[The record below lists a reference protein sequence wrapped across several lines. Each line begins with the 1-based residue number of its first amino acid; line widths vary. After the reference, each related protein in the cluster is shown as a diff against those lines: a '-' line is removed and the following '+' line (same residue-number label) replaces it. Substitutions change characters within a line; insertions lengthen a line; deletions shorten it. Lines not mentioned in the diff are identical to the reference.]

1 MSFAYN
7 ADMEAFFTLNAPA
20 IASFL
25 LTLIRISLL
34 VFLLPFYGGEHIPA
48 TVKAGVCIVMSLALW
63 PHLSFPGTYLPAHP
77 LAIVLMI
84 LGELL
89 VGLMLGLFVNFIFAG
104 IQTGGQ
110 IMGFQMGFSM
120 MQVADPLSGQQI
132 TGIAHLLYMVAVVV
146 FLALDGH
153 LFLLHA
159 LTSSFA
165 LMPPG
170 GFFVRPILISEII
183 TLSGQMFILAV
194 KISGP
199 ILAALFLIELA
210 LALMAR
216 AAPQMNLLI
225 IGMPIKIAV
234 GFFFMFIVFSLLART
249 IEESIYDIGP
259 LFRNL
264 LLMSA
269 PN

>member
-1 MSFAYN
+1 
-7 ADMEAFFTLNAPA
+7 MEAIFTLNMPA

-34 VFLLPFYGGEHIPA
+34 VFMLPFYGGENIPSA
-48 TVKAGVCIVMSLALW
+48 VKGALCIMLAMAVW
-63 PHLSFPGTYLPAHP
+63 PHLAFSGSSLPAHP
-77 LAIVLMI
+77 LGLI
-84 LGELL
+84 LLVFGELL
-89 VGLMLGLFVNFIFAG
+89 VGLMLGLFVHFIFAG

-110 IMGFQMGFSM
+110 LMGFQMGFSM
-120 MQVADPLSGQQI
+120 MQVADPMSGQQI
-132 TGIAHLLYMVAVVV
+132 SGISHLLYMVAVVV
-146 FLALDGH
+146 FLTLDGH
-153 LFLLHA
+153 LFLLQA

-165 LMPPG
+165 IMPPG
-170 GFFVRPILISEII
+170 GFFMRPALLSEVI

-194 KISGP
+194 KVAGP

-234 GFFFMFIVFSLLART
+234 GFFFMFIVFALLART
-249 IEESIYDIGP
+249 IEDSIYDLGP
-259 LFRNL
+259 VFRHL
-264 LLMSA
+264 LQLSA
-269 PN
+269 PE

>member
-1 MSFAYN
+1 
-7 ADMEAFFTLNAPA
+7 MEAIFTLNVPA

-34 VFLLPFYGGEHIPA
+34 VFLLPFYGGENIPA
-48 TVKAGVCIVMSLALW
+48 TVKAALCITLSMAVW
-63 PHLSFPGTYLPAHP
+63 PHLSFAGSYLPAHP
-77 LAIVLMI
+77 LGLI
-84 LGELL
+84 LLIFGELL
-89 VGLMLGLFVNFIFAG
+89 VGLMLGLFVHFIFAG

-110 IMGFQMGFSM
+110 LMGFQMGFSM

-132 TGIAHLLYMVAVVV
+132 SGISHLLYMVAVVV

-153 LFLLHA
+153 LFLLQA

-165 LMPPG
+165 IMPPG
-170 GFFVRPILISEII
+170 GFFARPVLISEII

-194 KISGP
+194 KVAGP

-234 GFFFMFIVFSLLART
+234 GFFFMFIVFTLLART
-249 IEESIYDIGP
+249 IEDSIYDIGP
-259 LFRNL
+259 VFRHL
-264 LLMSA
+264 LQMSA
-269 PN
+269 PE